1 MDVLIKKT
9 SPKIS
14 LPAYQSKGAAGFDIE
29 ASETTTIDP
38 KSCALIPTGLIIKVP
53 ENFFLMISARSSLAR
68 KKNLMLANGVGII
81 DSDYCGENDVIYIS
95 VYNFSETP
103 TTIEK
108 AERIANGIFLP
119 VSQVT
124 WQETDQMNTQ
134 NRGGFGS
141 TG

>member
-9 SPKIS
+9 SSEIS
-14 LPAYQSKGAAGFDIE
+14 LPAYQSKGAAGFDFA
-29 ASETTTIDP
+29 ASETTIVEP
-38 KSCALIPTGLIIKVP
+38 KSCALIPTGLVIKVP
-53 ENFFLMISARSSLAR
+53 EHFFLMISARSSLAR

-95 VYNFSETP
+95 VYNFSETQ

-108 AERIANGIFLP
+108 GERIANGIFLP
-119 VSQVT
+119 VSQIS
-124 WQETDQMNTQ
+124 WQETEHMNTE

>member
-9 SPKIS
+9 SPEIS
-14 LPAYQSKGAAGFDIE
+14 LPAYQSKGAAGFDFA
-29 ASETTTIDP
+29 ASETIVIEP

-81 DSDYCGENDVIYIS
+81 DSDYCGENDVICIS